1 MIDSVQSIVIRRH
14 TTIAA
19 MKLHSNS
26 HLRRASSFPMFVL
39 LLLLLVSTCQASP
52 VPAEQK
58 EAEKPNAEPAATAVG
73 KPQSEV
79 VVVAAAVEA
88 AADDG
93 HDDDAEADGGAK
105 SDSLEAASARVN
117 NILHLSWPNQTN

>member
-1 MIDSVQSIVIRRH
+1 
-14 TTIAA
+14 

-39 LLLLLVSTCQASP
+39 LLLAVSTCQASP

-93 HDDDAEADGGAK
+93 HDDDDAEADGGAK